1 MDKLTA
7 DLLSHSQWLTIIV
20 FIVPVIVPFIH
31 DKKHYSAKGVKGGR
45 PWGNR

>member
-7 DLLSHSQWLTIIV
+7 DFLSHSQWLTIVV
-20 FIVPVIVPFIH
+20 FIVIVPFVH

-45 PWGNR
+45 PWENR

>member
-7 DLLSHSQWLTIIV
+7 DLLFHSQWLTIIV
-20 FIVPVIVPFIH
+20 FVVIVPFVH
-31 DKKHYSAKGVKGGR
+31 KKHYSAKGFKGGR